1 MTDSA
6 PLGVP
11 ESHLDAAHRQMLVD
25 SFMITLRGEL
35 RSVNTLRSYQETL
48 GAFIRF
54 LVDKGLPT
62 KPAVITTK
70 HIEQFQVTML
80 DEGKKSGTIAIR
92 HSGLKR
98 YFTWLAGEGEESG
111 GIKTSPM
118 DRMKLPKTS
127 QQPVE
132 VPSHEDIAA
141 ILKACQGQDFVARR
155 DMALLRLMID
165 TGLRRSEA
173 AGLTLDDVDL
183 KNQTVRVLGKGN
195 RVRVV
200 PIGQKTTRDLDRYLR
215 IRNSHYAASRP
226 ALWLGKKGPM
236 GGSAVYQILQTRAKQ
251 AGIEHIHPHMLR
263 HAFANEWLSHDG
275 LEGDLMTLAGWRSR
289 TMLSRYAASRAT
301 ERAREA
307 HKRLS
312 PGDRF

>member
-1 MTDSA
+1 MTKYAASA
-6 PLGVP
+6 IHETPL
-11 ESHLDAAHRQMLVD
+11 EAAHRQMLVD

-35 RSVNTLRSYQETL
+35 RSINTLRSYQETL

-62 KPAVITTK
+62 QPALITTK
-70 HIEQFQVTML
+70 HIEQFQVTMR
-80 DEGKKSGTIAIR
+80 DAGMKSGTIALR

-111 GIKTSPM
+111 GIKVSPM
-118 DRMKLPKTS
+118 DKMKLPKVS
-127 QQPVE
+127 QLPVE
-132 VPSHEDIAA
+132 VPAHEDIAA
-141 ILKACQGQDFVARR
+141 ILKACQGQDFAARR
-155 DMALLRLMID
+155 DMAMLRLMID
-165 TGLRRSEA
+165 TGIRRSEA

-183 KNQTVRVLGKGN
+183 RNQTVRVLGKGN

-215 IRNSHYAASRP
+215 IRSSHYAASRP
-226 ALWLGKKGPM
+226 TLWLGKKGPM

-251 AGIEHIHPHMLR
+251 AGIPHVHPHMLR
-263 HAFANEWLSHDG
+263 HAFANEWLTHDG

-301 ERAREA
+301 ERARQA

-312 PGDRF
+312 PGDQF

>member
-1 MTDSA
+1 MTKLAPRGLRDS
-6 PLGVP
+6 
-11 ESHLDAAHRQMLVD
+11 SLDAAHRQMLVD

-35 RSVNTLRSYQETL
+35 RSPNTLRSYEQTL
-48 GAFIRF
+48 GVFIKF

-62 KPAVITTK
+62 QPALITAK
-70 HIEQFQVTML
+70 HIEKFQVAML

-98 YFTWLAGEGEESG
+98 YFTWLADEGEKSG
-111 GIKTSPM
+111 GIEASPM
-118 DRMKLPKTS
+118 DKMKMPKVS
-127 QQPVE
+127 QLPVE
-132 VPSHEDIAA
+132 VPAHEHIAA
-141 ILKACQGQDFVARR
+141 ILKACQGQDFASRR
-155 DMALLRLMID
+155 DMSLLRLMID

-183 KNQTVRVLGKGN
+183 RNQTVRVVGKGN
-195 RVRVV
+195 RVRVL
-200 PIGQKTTRDLDRYLR
+200 PIGQKATRDMDRYLR
-215 IRNSHYAASRP
+215 MRNSHYAASKP

-236 GGSAVYQILQTRAKQ
+236 GGSAVYQILQTRANQ
-251 AGIEHIHPHMLR
+251 AGISHIHPHMLR
-263 HAFANEWLSHDG
+263 HAFANEWLTHDG

-301 ERAREA
+301 ERARAA